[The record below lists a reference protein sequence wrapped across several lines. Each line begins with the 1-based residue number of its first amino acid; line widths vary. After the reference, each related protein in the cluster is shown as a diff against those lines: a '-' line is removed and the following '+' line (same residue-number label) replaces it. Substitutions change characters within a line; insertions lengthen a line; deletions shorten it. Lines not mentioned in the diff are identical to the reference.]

1 MHRLIDD
8 SARPAGFSRGR
19 FGTASAALVALALAL
34 ALPAAASA
42 ATQTLAVKLAGTGTG
57 KVVSSPAGIE
67 CGATCAAPFTEGS
80 TVVLKGVPG
89 ANTAAVKWTGCTSE
103 TLENECKVTM
113 SAAKEVTATFNLL
126 ERPLKVTKAGLGTGT
141 VTSSPAGIECGATCS
156 ANFVKET
163 VVTLTGAPGTKTL
176 PPAWSG
182 CDSITAENKCVV
194 TMSVA
199 KSVTATFD
207 PFEFALEVKL
217 AGTGTGKVVSSP
229 AGIECGATCSAEL
242 EHGSLVEL
250 TGTPGA
256 NTDPAV
262 QWTGCDSV
270 DAEGKCLVTMSAAR
284 TVTATFN
291 LVKHQLA
298 VLKPGSGTGTVTG
311 APSGISCGV
320 TCQASYSHGTSVVL
334 SGTPGLHSEAV
345 KWAGCDKIVE
355 ENKCQ
360 VSIEAAR
367 EVSATF
373 NLEPQYREFTVT
385 VRIKGTGSGSVAS
398 VPSGIGCPEDCSQT
412 YVFKTPVKL
421 IATPAPGSEFAHWS
435 GGTCSGTGPC
445 ERKINSNRTV
455 NAVFK
460 AVGNR
465 PLTVSKAGSGS
476 GVVTSKPAAIEC
488 GQTCSSELDAST
500 KIALHAIPAVG
511 STFTGWSGE
520 GCSGTGSCKVLMN
533 EARNVTATFA
543 QGSGPKPQGVLSV
556 RNPIKVKGRR
566 ALLRL
571 SCQGGP
577 CKGTLRLLAKVKSSS
592 GRAKNVSIG
601 STSVN
606 LEAGVSSSRGMRLSR
621 TGISLLHR
629 AGSLKAR
636 VAGGGTLPHSVK
648 LSLQRR

>member
-1 MHRLIDD
+1 MHRLIVM
-8 SARPAGFSRGR
+8 AVF
-19 FGTASAALVALALAL
+19 ALAL
-34 ALPAAASA
+34 ALPATASA
-42 ATQTLAVKLAGTGTG
+42 ATQTLTVKPAGTGTG
-57 KVVSSPAGIE
+57 TVTSSPAGIE
-67 CGATCAAPFTEGS
+67 CGGTCAAPFAEGS
-80 TVVLKGVPG
+80 TVVLKGVAGP
-89 ANTAAVKWTGCTSE
+89 NTAAVKWTGCTSE

-126 ERPLKVTKAGLGTGT
+126 ERKLTVEKKGLGTGK
-141 VTSSPAGIECGATCS
+141 VTSSPAGIECDPTCS
-156 ANFVKET
+156 ASFVKET
-163 VVTLTGAPGTKTL
+163 VVTLTGTPGAKTL
-176 PPAWSG
+176 PPVWAG
-182 CDSITAENKCVV
+182 CDSVTAENKCVV
-194 TMSVA
+194 TMSIA
-199 KSVTATFD
+199 KSVTVTFD
-207 PFEFALEVKL
+207 PFEFALEVKR
-217 AGTGTGKVVSSP
+217 AGLGTGKVTSSP
-229 AGIECGATCSAEL
+229 AGIECGGTCSAEF
-242 EHGSLVEL
+242 EHGSLVTL

-262 QWTGCDSV
+262 QWTGCNSV
-270 DAEGKCLVTMSAAR
+270 DVEGKCLVTMSAVR

-291 LVKHQLA
+291 LVKYQLTA
-298 VLKPGSGTGTVTG
+298 KKLGSGTGTVT
-311 APSGISCGV
+311 AVPSGISCGA
-320 TCQASYSHGTSVVL
+320 TCQATYSHGTSVTL
-334 SGTPGLHSEAV
+334 SGTPGLHTEAV

-355 ENKCQ
+355 ENRCQ
-360 VSIEAAR
+360 VSMEAAR

-373 NLEPQYREFTVT
+373 NLEPQYVEFTVT
-385 VRIKGTGSGSVAS
+385 LRIKGTGSGSVAS
-398 VPSGIGCPEDCSQT
+398 VPSGISCPGDCSQA

-421 IATPAPGSEFAHWS
+421 VATPAPGSEFAHWS

-476 GVVTSKPAAIEC
+476 GIVTSKPAAIEC
-488 GQTCSSELDAST
+488 GQACSTELDAST
-500 KIALHAIPAVG
+500 KVALHAIPAVG

-543 QGSGPKPQGVLSV
+543 RGSGPQPQGVLSV
-556 RNPIKVKGRR
+556 RNPIKVKGHR

-577 CKGTLRLLAKVKSSS
+577 CRGTLRLLARVKSSS
-592 GRAKNVSIG
+592 GHATSISIG

-606 LEAGVSSSRGMRLSR
+606 LEAGVSSSKGMRLSR
-621 TGISLLHR
+621 TGISLLR
-629 AGSLKAR
+629 KAGRLRVR
-636 VAGGGTLPHSVK
+636 VAGGGTLPHNVK